1 MRRDQHGN
9 QLLKRMHY
17 KHGAYWYVHRNQWR
31 QIGRNYN
38 AALRAYAGLQESSGT
53 MPRMIHQTYA
63 EYAARAKAGTLQAS
77 TLKSYNVIKPRLLE
91 VFAVIDPPDVTPAL
105 VRQFLAHCYTGKP
118 GTSNHALAILRE
130 VFNTAIDQGVCEFN
144 PAAQVK
150 RKRQTK
156 RTRRLTDAEFKAIR
170 QCAKGQLPLIM
181 DVLYYTGQRIGDVL
195 KIKQADISGGEI
207 HIIQQKT
214 GKEIDIEIGPELEAA
229 ITKAR
234 SGPVTGMWL
243 FSHRGKPL
251 PYSTVHSA
259 YQTACKRAGVTGTTI
274 HDIRAK
280 TITDMTLRGDDPQ
293 ALAGH
298 TDAKMTA
305 DYVREH
311 RPAKVKSLDNFRKI
325 DVQR

>member
-1 MRRDQHGN
+1 MRRDPFGN
-9 QLLKRMHY
+9 QLLRRMHY
-17 KHGAYWYVHRNQWR
+17 KHGAYWYVHRNRWQR
-31 QIGRNYN
+31 IGHTYN
-38 AALRAYAGLQESSGT
+38 AALRGYAGLQERDGT
-53 MPRMIHQTYA
+53 MPRLIHQTYA
-63 EYAARAKAGTLQAS
+63 VYAARAKAGTLRPS
-77 TLKSYNVIKPRLLE
+77 TLKSYNVVKPKLLE
-91 VFAVIDPPDVTPAL
+91 VFAAIDPPDVTPSHI
-105 VRQFLAHCYTGKP
+105 RQFLAHCYTSKP
-118 GTSNHALAILRE
+118 GTANRALAILRE
-130 VFNTAIDQGVCEFN
+130 AFNTGMEQGLCDFN

-150 RKRQTK
+150 RKPQAK

-170 QCAKGQLPLIM
+170 QCARGQMPLIM

-195 KIKQADISGGEI
+195 KIKQGDITGGVI
-207 HIIQQKT
+207 HIVQQKT
-214 GKEIDIEIGPELEAA
+214 GKAIDIEIGPDLDVA
-229 ITKAR
+229 IAKAR

-243 FSHRGKPL
+243 FSRRGKPL

-280 TITDMTLRGDDPQ
+280 TITDLTLRGEDPQ

-311 RPAKVKSLDNFRKI
+311 RPARVKSLDSLWTGVAK
-325 DVQR
+325 